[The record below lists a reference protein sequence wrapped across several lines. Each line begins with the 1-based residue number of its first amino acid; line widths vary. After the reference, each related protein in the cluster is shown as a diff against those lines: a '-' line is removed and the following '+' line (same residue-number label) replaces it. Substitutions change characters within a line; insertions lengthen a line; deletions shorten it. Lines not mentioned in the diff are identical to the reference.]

1 VKVGDKVKAGQRL
14 ATVGDFNSNWKA
26 IGMGI
31 LETGVFF
38 SKVVSNVPWHACLA
52 NYLAPSKKTSM
63 TSVLTSIE
71 NAWISI
77 RNDPSLYSLAAQNP
91 IGCLTQEDIT
101 DQ

>member
-1 VKVGDKVKAGQRL
+1 
-14 ATVGDFNSNWKA
+14 
-26 IGMGI
+26 
-31 LETGVFF
+31 
-38 SKVVSNVPWHACLA
+38 
-52 NYLAPSKKTSM
+52 M